1 MMNTAIIA
9 LFSLGLG
16 SLFTWLFS
24 RSRAG
29 MLAARGSALEQE
41 LAAARQDAV
50 SARRD
55 VDLRTGEKAGLQA
68 EVARLEERLE
78 QERRSAAEKLD
89 LVTKASEELRNAFGI
104 LANNA
109 LKSNNTQ
116 FLELAKESLAQFQAD
131 AKGELELKR
140 QAVENLVKPIAD
152 SLAKVDT
159 QIQTIEKERVN
170 AYGTLSEQVRSL
182 IGTQEK
188 LQSETGNLVKALR
201 APHVRGRWGEIQ
213 LRRVVEIAGMLPY
226 CDFVEQAS
234 VVTAD
239 GRLRPDLIVRLP
251 GGKNIVVDA
260 KAPLQAYLDA
270 YEVQD
275 DDLRRKH
282 LLEHAGQIRGH
293 MTKLSAKRYQEQFE
307 PTPEFVVMF
316 LPGEIF
322 FSAALEND
330 PGLIEEGVNQG
341 VIPASPTTLIAL
353 LRAVAYGWRQ
363 ETLAESAQHISDLGR
378 DLYERLRS
386 MAEHM
391 QNVGKGLDRAV
402 DSYNKAVGSME
413 SRVLVTA
420 RKFAELGTSIK
431 EEIPELS
438 PLDKSA
444 RTLQVS
450 NGDAPELANK
460 AKA

>member
-1 MMNTAIIA
+1 
-9 LFSLGLG
+9 
-16 SLFTWLFS
+16 
-24 RSRAG
+24 